1 MNKKNLSQKELEDIA
16 ENLTDFSSGSS
27 DVYKP
32 STSESDSSDD
42 YEKKNNTDTIKRK
55 KITKGPK
62 NYESTQDKESS
73 SKDDSDND
81 TNIEVES
88 ETCVEEH
95 TNRLLEWIVP
105 SNTFVPAKSIPSS
118 RPCKIYDINRNSR
131 PIQVFH
137 KMFPHSLYL
146 QIVNCTNERIKI
158 LNNVKK
164 QKHQPTD
171 KGELQKILAVM
182 MVMSYNYL
190 PSLKNYWS
198 NKESMGNRLVKRIIS
213 RDRYMVVTSKL
224 YFSLPEKPPDATKTY
239 YVDELLSCL
248 KHTFRKYRQ
257 DSPFQSIDESMTKF
271 KGRSSLKQYMPLKP
285 VKRGIKLWCRCDSD
299 SGYTYDLNVYSG
311 KESQSITDGA
321 LTLGERVVKRL
332 ASTIQEPD
340 VCLCFDRFFT
350 SVNLLETCGYAAL
363 GTCMSNRKN
372 LPNVQGKLKRGESMF
387 RSNETGLLLAKWQDT
402 KEVLVLSNCHKP
414 ETTGILKKTKT
425 GEQERIDCPEA
436 IAFYRKKNGWRR

>member
-1 MNKKNLSQKELEDIA
+1 M
-16 ENLTDFSSGSS
+16 
-27 DVYKP
+27 
-32 STSESDSSDD
+32 
-42 YEKKNNTDTIKRK
+42 
-55 KITKGPK
+55 
-62 NYESTQDKESS
+62 
-73 SKDDSDND
+73 
-81 TNIEVES
+81 ES

-146 QIVNCTNERIKI
+146 QIVNCTNERIQI

-257 DSPFQSIDESMTKF
+257 DSPFQSID
-271 KGRSSLKQYMPLKP
+271 
-285 VKRGIKLWCRCDSD
+285 
-299 SGYTYDLNVYSG
+299 
-311 KESQSITDGA
+311 
-321 LTLGERVVKRL
+321 
-332 ASTIQEPD
+332 
-340 VCLCFDRFFT
+340 
-350 SVNLLETCGYAAL
+350 
-363 GTCMSNRKN
+363 
-372 LPNVQGKLKRGESMF
+372 
-387 RSNETGLLLAKWQDT
+387 
-402 KEVLVLSNCHKP
+402 
-414 ETTGILKKTKT
+414 
-425 GEQERIDCPEA
+425 
-436 IAFYRKKNGWRR
+436 

>member
-42 YEKKNNTDTIKRK
+42 YEKKNNTDTMKRK

-62 NYESTQDKESS
+62 NDESTQDKESS
-73 SKDDSDND
+73 SEDDSDNDD

-95 TNRLLEWIVP
+95 TNQLPEWIVP

-118 RPCKIYDINRNSR
+118 RPCIYDINR
-131 PIQVFH
+131 
-137 KMFPHSLYL
+137 
-146 QIVNCTNERIKI
+146 
-158 LNNVKK
+158 
-164 QKHQPTD
+164 
-171 KGELQKILAVM
+171 
-182 MVMSYNYL
+182 
-190 PSLKNYWS
+190 
-198 NKESMGNRLVKRIIS
+198 
-213 RDRYMVVTSKL
+213 
-224 YFSLPEKPPDATKTY
+224 PEKPPDATKTY

-257 DSPFQSIDESMTKF
+257 DSPFQRIDESMTKF
-271 KGRSSLKQYMPLKP
+271 KGRSSLKQYMPLKA
-285 VKRGIKLWCRCDSD
+285 VKRGIKLWCRCESD

-311 KESQSITDGA
+311 KESQPITDGA
-321 LTLGERVVKRL
+321 LTLGGRVVKRL

-372 LPNVQGKLKRGESMF
+372 LSNVQGKLKRGESMF

-414 ETTGILKKTKT
+414 ETTEILKKTKT

-436 IAFYRKKNGWRR
+436 TAFYRKKKMGGVDRADQYQSLYDYDRKSTKWWKKGFYTCVNICTVNACILYKDLKRENKDVSYLTFLIDLAEELAEEGVKLSNLPLPKKGPPKKRKTSALHLPIE